1 MNSAS
6 LRIVGRSWSATL
18 RHWVLAAS
26 ASFWAKAVAMGNHA
40 ATALAGMGQR
50 IAHEMNPASL
60 PSGVQDFGDGGLQ
73 AFMGVGDHQLDTAQ
87 AAAGELA
94 QEARPEGLGLRRAD
108 IHPQNLAPAVRV
120 DGDRNDDGDGDNT
133 AVPTTSLHVGG
144 VDPQIGPIAFKRPV
158 EESLDLAVDLFAQT
172 RDLALGNA
180 AHAER
185 LDQVV
190 DRAHRD
196 ALDVGLLD
204 HGSERLLGHPARLEE
219 AREVGALPQLR
230 DAQFHRSGPRLPA
243 TVAVAVA
250 LDEPLGGLL
259 APAGAGQPLHLQLH
273 QAMGGK
279 ADHLAQKV
287 GVGGLL
293 YQCAQGH
300 HVVGHRSVLGSGRGF
315 ANPTLYRRST
325 MTAAKPLARYGAIE
339 GRARERFPT
348 AEELHHYPGRDPARS
363 SAPSAPMPR
372 EGYRCATTTAVP
384 S

>member
-1 MNSAS
+1 MVIPGGPGFVLRTNSIIKS
-6 LRIVGRSWSATL
+6 TSILWRISS
-18 RHWVLAAS
+18 
-26 ASFWAKAVAMGNHA
+26 
-40 ATALAGMGQR
+40 
-50 IAHEMNPASL
+50 
-60 PSGVQDFGDGGLQ
+60 
-73 AFMGVGDHQLDTAQ
+73 
-87 AAAGELA
+87 
-94 QEARPEGLGLRRAD
+94 EGLGLRRAD

-120 DGDRNDDGDGDNT
+120 HADRNDDGDGDDT
-133 AVPTTSLHVGG
+133 AVPTTSLHVRG
-144 VDPQIGPIAFKRPV
+144 VDPQIGPIAFERPV
-158 EESLDLAVDLFAQT
+158 EEGLDLAVDLFAQT

-204 HGSERLLGHPARLEE
+204 HGSERLLGYPARLEE

-230 DAQFHRSGPRLPA
+230 DAPFHRSGPRLPA

-250 LDEPLGGLL
+250 VDEPLGGLL

-293 YQCAQGH
+293 YQCAQRH

-325 MTAAKPLARYGAIE
+325 MTGREAARSLRPYL
-339 GRARERFPT
+339 RARFARGLLRRATP
-348 AEELHHYPGRDPARS
+348 LPG
-363 SAPSAPMPR
+363 
-372 EGYRCATTTAVP
+372 T
-384 S
+384 

>member
-26 ASFWAKAVAMGNHA
+26 ASFWAKAVAMKAETTRRPLLPAWASALRMKRTRHLCQVA
-40 ATALAGMGQR
+40 FSTLATAVFR
-50 IAHEMNPASL
+50 PSWASEITSL
-60 PSGVQDFGDGGLQ
+60 TPR
-73 AFMGVGDHQLDTAQ
+73 
-87 AAAGELA
+87 
-94 QEARPEGLGLRRAD
+94 RPRRVSLRRKPVQKVSASD
-108 IHPQNLAPAVRV
+108 
-120 DGDRNDDGDGDNT
+120 
-133 AVPTTSLHVGG
+133 
-144 VDPQIGPIAFKRPV
+144 GPISIPRTSRRPSAFTPTAMMTATETTRP
-158 EESLDLAVDLFAQT
+158 SRLAVDLFAQT

-293 YQCAQGH
+293 YQCAQRH

-325 MTAAKPLARYGAIE
+325 MTGREAARSLRRYL
-339 GRARERFPT
+339 RARF
-348 AEELHHYPGRDPARS
+348 ARGLL
-363 SAPSAPMPR
+363 R
-372 EGYRCATTTAVP
+372 RATPLPET
-384 S
+384 